1 MARPSLPAAIAPFRG
16 CPAGCLRVAC
26 ETLLSP
32 SAQKGRMNN
41 GPRQA
46 LALNNPSLC
55 FTLCLTF
62 SVSKSNHKLFPQNPH
77 SSIHPISSVSSHFPQ
92 HKLFSLIRSSLRLPS
107 LLPQNLRLVSH
118 PFLFASTLLVFRFG
132 NTKTNTLNQ
141 GEGEHEAPHIFLG
154 SQDPIWPSYCPNHQN
169 VGDSS
174 SITMSHPNHL
184 SIFEKALLDLYC
196 LKGLGPNSESEWTKQ
211 LLVWLIAYL
220 SGTKLQLTVI

>member
-55 FTLCLTF
+55 FALCLTF

-77 SSIHPISSVSSHFPQ
+77 SFIHPISSVSSHYLQ
-92 HKLFSLIRSSLRLPS
+92 HKLFSLICSSLLFPTH
-107 LLPQNLRLVSH
+107 LHQNLPLVSH
-118 PFLFASTLLVFRFG
+118 LFISASTLLDFLSG
-132 NTKTNTLNQ
+132 NTKANTLNQ

-154 SQDPIWPSYCPNHQN
+154 SQDP
-169 VGDSS
+169 V
-174 SITMSHPNHL
+174 
-184 SIFEKALLDLYC
+184 
-196 LKGLGPNSESEWTKQ
+196 
-211 LLVWLIAYL
+211 
-220 SGTKLQLTVI
+220 

>member
-46 LALNNPSLC
+46 LALNNPSLR

-77 SSIHPISSVSSHFPQ
+77 SFIHPISSVSSHFLQ
-92 HKLFSLIRSSLRLPS
+92 HKRFSLKRSSVLLPS
-107 LLPQNLRLVSH
+107 LLPQKRRLVYH
-118 PFLFASTLLVFRFG
+118 PSPRLFPSSFLVTPRQTL
-132 NTKTNTLNQ
+132 
-141 GEGEHEAPHIFLG
+141 
-154 SQDPIWPSYCPNHQN
+154 
-169 VGDSS
+169 
-174 SITMSHPNHL
+174 
-184 SIFEKALLDLYC
+184 
-196 LKGLGPNSESEWTKQ
+196 
-211 LLVWLIAYL
+211 
-220 SGTKLQLTVI
+220 